1 MSNDEFQGPEPF
13 ACQQSV
19 FGAFDSDSGRLVL
32 IVEAGS
38 EVEALA
44 RVDSVAPLLGVK
56 GVCELLVVQL
66 DEMPTGIP
74 TFLMSFFKAGG
85 IGFNRGNVAPGS
97 STLQ

>member
-19 FGAFDSDSGRLVL
+19 FGAFDSDTGRLVL
-32 IVEAGS
+32 MVEAGS

-56 GVCELLVVQL
+56 GVCELLVAQL
-66 DEMPTGIP
+66 DEMPTGVP
-74 TFLMSFFKAGG
+74 TFLNAFFEAGK
-85 IGFNRGNVAPGS
+85 IGFNRGNVAPGT